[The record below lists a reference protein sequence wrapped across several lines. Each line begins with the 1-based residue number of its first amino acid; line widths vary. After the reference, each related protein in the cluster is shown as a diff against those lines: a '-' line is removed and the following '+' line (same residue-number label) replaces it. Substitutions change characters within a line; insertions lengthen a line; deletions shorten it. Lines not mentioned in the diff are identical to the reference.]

1 MSAAART
8 RLDDCLAEIADASD
22 LPALGSSLQQI
33 LAAPQEDNALRALTN
48 IILRDL
54 SLTLRVLRTANSA
67 LYNRSD
73 RAINSVS
80 HAVALLGTDTVRQ
93 LCTSAML
100 LEHFRRKSPGI
111 RELILLS
118 LLTANHARELAA
130 RTASPGREQAY
141 LCGMFRN
148 LGEVLIAC
156 YRPHDYAAILLHT
169 AEGHRS
175 EEAAARERI
184 GATYE
189 ELAAAAARRWKM
201 PPGVAD
207 SLEVDE
213 RTLARKARA
222 GDTLPMIVLLAH
234 RLTQAIYR
242 REESA
247 VRARL
252 NLAVDRFGRP
262 LGLGPEEVR
271 GAIDAAFE
279 ETKGTFALLKVPVD
293 QLRLQRQMDE
303 AAALLREHEGADPAE
318 EASSAT
324 PAETLARLL
333 GELRALPFD
342 GIAKAPL
349 LTLEAIQRGGPFDRA
364 VLARWNPASRSL
376 DAVTA
381 LGVSSE
387 QLADTFPIAADPL
400 LASTLASGR
409 DVFFPEAVTGPWAFS
424 SLVRTLQPLC
434 FGLFPLQLPG
444 PAFGCLYSDR
454 TFPGPDFDAD
464 LFAGL
469 QELRNVL
476 VERTAE
482 YPELLWS

>member
-1 MSAAART
+1 MPAAAHS

-22 LPALGSSLQQI
+22 LPALGSSLEQI
-33 LAAPQEDNALRALTN
+33 LAAPQEDDALRSLTN

-67 LYNRSD
+67 LYNRAD

-156 YRPHDYAAILLHT
+156 YRPHEYLGILLRT

-175 EEAAARERI
+175 EEAAARAI
-184 GATYE
+184 AGVTYE

-201 PPGVAD
+201 PPAVAE

-303 AAALLREHEGADPAE
+303 AAALLREHGGADPAA

-333 GELRALPFD
+333 GELRSLPAD
-342 GIAKAPL
+342 GLAKAPL
-349 LTLEAIQRGGPFDRA
+349 LTLEAIHRGGPFDRA

-376 DAVTA
+376 AAITA
-381 LGVSSE
+381 LGISTE
-387 QLADTFPIAADPL
+387 QLAKGFPAAADPL
-400 LASTLASGR
+400 VAAAVAAGR
-409 DVFFPEAVTGPWAFS
+409 DVFFPQTVTGSWAS
-424 SLVRTLQPLC
+424 SPLVRTLQPLC
-434 FGLFPLQLPG
+434 FGLFPLRLPG
-444 PAFGCLYSDR
+444 PSLGCLYCDR
-454 TFPGPDFDAD
+454 TFEGPAFDPG
-464 LFAGL
+464 LFESL

-476 VERTAE
+476 VERIAE
-482 YPELLWS
+482 YPEILWS